1 MSPSEIYIRGGGR
14 RKVKKRSRSRKRQS
28 RKRSRKKRSK
38 SRKRS
43 KKRSRRSRKKR
54 PKKRSRKR
62 QSRNKSR
69 KKRSKKKSKASR
81 KKRSRKKSYAGRGTV
96 KSAMFKV
103 VKGVRRPS
111 ARGFY
116 NSGYDF
122 GYIYEDYDN
131 KRSLE
136 LRQNKKGSPYW
147 YIHK

>member
-1 MSPSEIYIRGGGR
+1 MSPSEIYISGGR

-28 RKRSRKKRSK
+28 RK
-38 SRKRS
+38 
-43 KKRSRRSRKKR
+43 RSRKKR

-116 NSGYDF
+116 NSGYNF

-131 KRSLE
+131 DRMLE

>member
-1 MSPSEIYIRGGGR
+1 MSPSEIYFSGGGR

-38 SRKRS
+38 SRK
-43 KKRSRRSRKKR
+43 KRSRRSRKKR
-54 PKKRSRKR
+54 SKKKKSRKR
-62 QSRNKSR
+62 QSRKKSR

-103 VKGVRRPS
+103 VKGIRRPS

-116 NSGYDF
+116 NNGYKV
-122 GYIYEDYDN
+122 GYTYEDYDN
-131 KRSLE
+131 DRSLE
-136 LRQNKKGSPYW
+136 LRLRKNGSPYW
-147 YIHK
+147 KIFK